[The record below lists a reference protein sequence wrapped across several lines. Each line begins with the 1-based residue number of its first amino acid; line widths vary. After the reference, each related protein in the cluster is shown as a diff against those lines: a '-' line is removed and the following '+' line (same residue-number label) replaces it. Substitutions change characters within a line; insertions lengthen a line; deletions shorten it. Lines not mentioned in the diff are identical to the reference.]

1 MRDKEGV
8 FYVEDCK
15 KLKVESGEQ
24 MLAILNA
31 GRSNRAK
38 GETDMNKDSS
48 RSHSLFTI
56 IIENSSIDEMGQTH
70 YRMGKLNLVDLAGSE
85 RLSKTNATG
94 QRVEEAKH
102 INLSLH
108 MLGIVI
114 SKLVT
119 AEKHIPYRDSV
130 LTKLLS
136 DSLGGNTKTIMIAN
150 IGPADYNYEES
161 VNTLRYAW
169 DAKKIKN
176 KPKINEDPKD
186 ALLRKFQEEIESLKQ
201 ELAKR
206 AGKVYTGK
214 PGETVSHIFILARK
228 LCRR

>member
-1 MRDKEGV
+1 M
-8 FYVEDCK
+8 FFVEDCK
-15 KLKVESGEQ
+15 KLKVESAEQ

-31 GRSNRAK
+31 GRNNRAK

-56 IIENSSIDEMGQTH
+56 IIENSSIDSMGETH

-114 SKLVT
+114 SKLVSGN
-119 AEKHIPYRDSV
+119 EKHIPYRD
-130 LTKLLS
+130 
-136 DSLGGNTKTIMIAN
+136 
-150 IGPADYNYEES
+150 
-161 VNTLRYAW
+161 
-169 DAKKIKN
+169 
-176 KPKINEDPKD
+176 
-186 ALLRKFQEEIESLKQ
+186 
-201 ELAKR
+201 
-206 AGKVYTGK
+206 
-214 PGETVSHIFILARK
+214 
-228 LCRR
+228 

>member
-1 MRDKEGV
+1 LKVRDRGEGV
-8 FYVEDCK
+8 FNVDDCK
-15 KLKVESGEQ
+15 KLKVESAEQ

-56 IIENSSIDEMGQTH
+56 IIENSSIDQTGETR

-85 RLSKTNATG
+85 RLSKTHATG

-119 AEKHIPYRDSV
+119 GDKHIPYRDSV

-186 ALLRKFQEEIESLKQ
+186 AMLRNFQEEIESLKQ

-206 AGKVYTGK
+206 TGKVYTGK
-214 PGETVSHIFILARK
+214 SGETVNIF
-228 LCRR
+228 